1 MEVMGKEKKEEQV
14 EEEEEE
20 EGVWEA
26 GKVLTELSHL
36 EPSTHTRALL
46 THRPLT
52 KSFID
57 HHQHN
62 NNNNSNNNS

>member
-1 MEVMGKEKKEEQV
+1 MGKEKKEEQV

-62 NNNNSNNNS
+62 NKQ

>member
-1 MEVMGKEKKEEQV
+1 MGKEKMEEQV

-36 EPSTHTRALL
+36 EPSTHTHERSSH
-46 THRPLT
+46 TGH
-52 KSFID
+52 
-57 HHQHN
+57 
-62 NNNNSNNNS
+62 